1 MSQVNA
7 SSLSLA
13 SSPTPGNNFIFSP
26 IPGVL
31 FTEYGMEVTPGLD
44 LSFEDWRKAGESLAN
59 LQRRSYMIFMWGWGD
74 WLNKGK
80 QKYGEK
86 YTQGMEDTGLRYRTL
101 VNYSYVAGATP
112 RYLRGIP
119 GLTQR
124 HYLVV
129 AKIKDPHQKLRLLID
144 AAVNGWTAT
153 VDLPRQIES
162 DNLTGPSSESE
173 SGSDQDTGPGPP
185 PPTLE
190 DEIYSL
196 QQEIFAL
203 EKSVVKLVTHNGYL
217 EDIIGRSIVVMREI
231 EDLVESDVAAK
242 VRVVVA
248 ILEAE
253 PRSDVFGAIVAA
265 VDRYKAGDMTAL
277 VEHMDLIV
285 TSMED

>member
-1 MSQVNA
+1 MSQVNTN
-7 SSLSLA
+7 LLTPDL
-13 SSPTPGNNFIFSP
+13 PTDGTFIFSP
-26 IPGVL
+26 VSGVW

-44 LSFEDWRKAGESLAN
+44 LSFDDWSKAGASLAS

-74 WLNKGK
+74 WLNEGK
-80 QKYGEK
+80 RKYGEK
-86 YTQGMEDTGLRYRTL
+86 YTQGMEITGLRYRTL
-101 VNYSYVAGATP
+101 ANYTYVAGATP

-144 AAVNGWTAT
+144 AAVNGWTAS
-153 VDLPRQIES
+153 VELPRQIKAEDS
-162 DNLTGPSSESE
+162 ASPSLSSE
-173 SGSDQDTGPGPP
+173 GSDQDSTPLPP

-190 DEIYSL
+190 DEIYCL
-196 QQEIFAL
+196 QQERYIL
-203 EKSVVKLVTHNGYL
+203 EKSVVKLTTHNGYL
-217 EDIIGRSIVVMREI
+217 EDIIGRSIVVMRGI
-231 EDLVESDVAAK
+231 ENLVKEDVAAK

-253 PRSDVFGAIVAA
+253 PRSDVFDAIVAA

-277 VEHMDLIV
+277 VEHMSLIV
-285 TSMED
+285 RAMEE

>member
-7 SSLSLA
+7 GSLSLA
-13 SSPTPGNNFIFSP
+13 FSPALSDNFIFSP

-44 LSFEDWRKAGESLAN
+44 LSFDDWNKAGASLAN

-74 WLNKGK
+74 WLNEGK
-80 QKYGEK
+80 RKYGEK
-86 YTQGMEDTGLRYRTL
+86 YTQGMEITGLRYRTL
-101 VNYSYVAGATP
+101 VNYTYVAGATP

-153 VDLPRQIES
+153 VDLPRQIEAE
-162 DNLTGPSSESE
+162 NLAGSSSE
-173 SGSDQDTGPGPP
+173 SGSDQDTDTAPP

-196 QQEIFAL
+196 QQEKYAL
-203 EKSVVKLVTHNGYL
+203 EKSVVKLATHNGYL
-217 EDIIGRSIVVMREI
+217 EDIIRRSIVVMREI
-231 EDLVESDVAAK
+231 EGLVEGDVVVK
-242 VRVVVA
+242 VRVTVA

-253 PRSDVFGAIVAA
+253 PRSDVFEAIVAA

-285 TSMED
+285 KSLEE